1 MNRWEALI
9 ARRGDLPELVCSLQ
23 WMVEALLN
31 RPGAEDWSRGLLRPE
46 VVPHDSGRE
55 GISLSAAIDAEVT
68 ALLEEQ
74 AYLDSMVPEVPAS
87 PPASEEEAERAKA
100 RNELEA
106 LLKEYGLQ
114 S

>member
-9 ARRGDLPELVCSLQ
+9 ARRVDLPEFVCSLQ
-23 WMVEALLN
+23 WMVESLLN